1 MLTVQ
6 FVLQLTLQIPVDD
19 AVVPTDTQDVL
30 FGRTDGDVEHIC
42 SVRLE
47 QGGFDVWGEVEL
59 LVLVG
64 GFDAAQFDGADV
76 GVPAGG
82 ECEAAVVGER
92 EVLDEVAVFALA
104 FVDLALVAV
113 RVGADHADC
122 FVAGG
127 GYYLLDVFQELWDF
141 DTGYLVAVYFHLFF

>member
-1 MLTVQ
+1 VLTVQ

-47 QGGFDVWGEVEL
+47 QRGFDVWSEVEL
-59 LVLVG
+59 FVLVG
-64 GFDAAQFDGADV
+64 GFDAAQFDGAHV

-113 RVGADHADC
+113 
-122 FVAGG
+122 
-127 GYYLLDVFQELWDF
+127 
-141 DTGYLVAVYFHLFF
+141 